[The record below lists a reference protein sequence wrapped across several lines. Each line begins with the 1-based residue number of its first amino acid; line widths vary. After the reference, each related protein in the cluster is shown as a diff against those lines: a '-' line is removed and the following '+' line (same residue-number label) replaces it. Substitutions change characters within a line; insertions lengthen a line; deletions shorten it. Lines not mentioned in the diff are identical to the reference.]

1 MAKGG
6 YIVHNDNPQKI
17 IEQLENIV
25 AQKVLENLKQCLTN
39 EEESQ

>member
-1 MAKGG
+1 MTESGF
-6 YIVHNDNPQKI
+6 IVHNDNPQKI

-25 AQKVLENLKQCLTN
+25 AQKVLEDLKQRLTN